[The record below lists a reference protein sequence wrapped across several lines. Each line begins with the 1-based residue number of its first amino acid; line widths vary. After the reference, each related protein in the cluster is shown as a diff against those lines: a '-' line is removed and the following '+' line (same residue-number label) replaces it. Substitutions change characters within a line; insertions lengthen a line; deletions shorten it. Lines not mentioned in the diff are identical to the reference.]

1 MQLAWAPKASG
12 GHGLGLAMPME
23 LGISEIH
30 REKRRNRS
38 MRWKVTMTT
47 APRSKSEQPENT
59 SSTSPTSKSSPSLSI
74 SGLRRSIT
82 PPPITRPLTPVQA
95 ALSFLDYVT
104 SKRLRRDNIDAW
116 IEQNLISSG
125 FLSAAPRIHEP
136 IFGAL
141 PTDKGCS
148 PFLPESPPDDETSAL
163 LVRARARV
171 IGHLQGLLQ
180 TPTEDRFMTAAIF
193 SRRVRRVANGA
204 TMAWLPFPKND
215 DCVSDII
222 TSLFVSD
229 ILSRREFYE
238 QNLCICRHCGRVRF
252 DNTPGID
259 RHRCFFC

>member
-1 MQLAWAPKASG
+1 
-12 GHGLGLAMPME
+12 
-23 LGISEIH
+23 
-30 REKRRNRS
+30 
-38 MRWKVTMTT
+38 MTT

-59 SSTSPTSKSSPSLSI
+59 SSPTSKSSPSLSI

-95 ALSFLDYVT
+95 GLSFLDYVT
-104 SKRLRRDNIDAW
+104 TKRLRRDNIDAW

-125 FLSAAPRIHEP
+125 FLSGAPRIHEP

-163 LVRARARV
+163 LVRARARI

-180 TPTEDRFMTAAIF
+180 MPAEDRFMAGAIF
-193 SRRVRRVANGA
+193 SRRVRRVANGP

-215 DCVSDII
+215 DCLSDII

-252 DNTPGID
+252 DNTLGID